1 MLGNIILYTL
11 ATIGGLMIG
20 TLIVLY
26 LLSNFISIDVEPF
39 YDKD

>member
-11 ATIGGLMIG
+11 ATIGGLMVG
-20 TLIVLY
+20 LLILLY
-26 LLSNFISIDVEPF
+26 LLAAFISIDMEPF